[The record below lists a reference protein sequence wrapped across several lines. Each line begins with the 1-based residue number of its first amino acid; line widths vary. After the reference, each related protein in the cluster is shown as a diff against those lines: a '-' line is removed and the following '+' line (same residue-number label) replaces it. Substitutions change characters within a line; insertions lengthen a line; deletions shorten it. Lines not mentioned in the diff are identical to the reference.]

1 MQIDFK
7 AQIIGAIDSILIVF
21 LFKFGHS
28 LISHTHNLSKTQQPE
43 KMSACECKKNALLV
57 TSVLE
62 IMRNEDSFND
72 FHNVIVQN
80 TKTNDFIENPVTKR
94 KINAPKYSLLQFVE
108 GHNSKEL
115 SSHPVI
121 TRDLYLGIFYEALDA
136 LRIFMKDRFNQPSF
150 IA

>member
-1 MQIDFK
+1 
-7 AQIIGAIDSILIVF
+7 
-21 LFKFGHS
+21 
-28 LISHTHNLSKTQQPE
+28 
-43 KMSACECKKNALLV
+43 MSACECKRKALLV
-57 TSVLE
+57 ISVLE

-72 FHNVIVQN
+72 FHNVIVGN
-80 TKTNDFIENPVTKR
+80 TKMNGFVEDPVTKK

-136 LRIFMKDRFNQPSF
+136 LITFMKDRFNKPSF
-150 IA
+150 IGYIREGC